1 MNHFTALRLISVLV
15 GATLTALSFWLSYQ
29 HEREQT
35 FQKFTSE
42 VDNVGSALELEL
54 SRKIEVLSSFRGFY
68 ETFGYLSRDGFYAF
82 SHNMEELHPG
92 IIAIKWA
99 PLVSKS
105 ERSQF
110 EMEARKQGLKNFTI
124 LELNP
129 KADTESYIAARIQ
142 EEYYPIAYSSPET
155 GILPLGYDLYSD
167 NYLRAVLDIAK
178 WNNQA
183 FTSDPI
189 QTDWMGQSVYV
200 YVVGLPI
207 YKTGWKMED
216 EKNEAPAAYVFGLF
230 NAQELFTDVM
240 NNTAKWDSSNYI
252 ALENMSWT
260 DRTAMHIAEMPG
272 KDIDQSEDVKY
283 SKQLAP
289 VADMRWYL
297 DAKPS
302 RMYFAKHRSYYPY
315 VLSLGLFIF
324 TILIEAYLRM
334 LARMDKELQEL
345 ALVDGLTGIA
355 NRRRFFDQIKRE
367 WSRAQRFSRPMSA
380 FIIDVDNFKKFN
392 DSFGHLEGDRCL
404 REVAQELQQHINRPG
419 DVLARYGGEEFVVLL
434 PETTIEDALQVAEKC
449 RAGIE
454 ALQIK
459 NPKNENWGVVTAS
472 IGVACM
478 IPDKENNYS
487 TVLDAADQGM
497 YESKAAGRN
506 RVSIAQIFA

>member
-1 MNHFTALRLISVLV
+1 VNHFTALRLISVLV

-35 FQKFTSE
+35 YQKFISE

-68 ETFGYLSRDGFYAF
+68 ETFGYLSKDGFYAF
-82 SHNMEELHPG
+82 SRNMEELHPG

-99 PLVSKS
+99 PYVYRT
-105 ERSQF
+105 ERGEF
-110 EMEARKQGLKNFTI
+110 EAEARKQGLKNFAI
-124 LELNP
+124 RELDP
-129 KADTESYIAARIQ
+129 KGGGSTYMPARTQ
-142 EEYYPIAYSSPET
+142 EEYYPIVYSEPET
-155 GILPLGYDLYSD
+155 SALPLGFDLYSD

-189 QTDWMGQSVYV
+189 KTDWMGQSIYV

-207 YKTGWKMED
+207 YKTGGKTEE
-216 EKNEAPAAYVFGLF
+216 EKTENLAAYVFGLF

-240 NNTAKWDSSNYI
+240 NNSVRWDQDNYI

-260 DRTAMHIAEMPG
+260 DRTAMHIAELPG
-272 KDIDQSEDVKY
+272 RDIDQGEDVDY
-283 SKQLAP
+283 QKQLAP

-297 DAKPS
+297 TAKPS
-302 RMYFAKHRSYYPY
+302 KAYFAKHRSYYPY

-355 NRRRFFDQIKRE
+355 NRRRFFDQIKKE
-367 WSRAQRFSRPMSA
+367 WSRAQRFGRPMSA

-392 DSFGHLEGDRCL
+392 DTFGHLEGDRCL
-404 REVAQELQQHINRPG
+404 REVAQELQLHVNRPG
-419 DVLARYGGEEFVVLL
+419 DVLARYGGEEFAVLL
-434 PETTIEDALQVAEKC
+434 PETSIDDAVQVAEKC

-472 IGVACM
+472 IGVACLV
-478 IPDKENNYS
+478 PDKDNDYS
-487 TVLDAADQGM
+487 TVLEEADRVM
-497 YESKAAGRN
+497 YESKSAGRN
-506 RVSIAQIFA
+506 RVSFAKKTD